1 MTGAVASVK
10 EELITGEELLAMGDI
25 GPCEL
30 IDGRIVHMHPTGSE
44 HGMIEFNLGSEL
56 RRLFGSTSS
65 AGSPGGE
72 VGIYIRRSPDRV
84 RGADIA
90 FVSGRRLQSLP
101 KGFLTVA
108 PDLVVE
114 IMSPEDRWQ
123 DVREKLADYFSIGVE
138 RVWIVEPQNRK
149 VLVFSSPTDVA
160 EYGEEDTLRGE
171 GILSDFA
178 IGVAEL
184 FAE

>member
-1 MTGAVASVK
+1 
-10 EELITGEELLAMGDI
+10 MGDI

-30 IDGRIVHMHPTGSE
+30 IDGRIVTTHPSGFE
-44 HGMIEFNLGSEL
+44 HGTIEVNLGSEL
-56 RRLFGSTSS
+56 RAFVRERNLGRVT
-65 AGSPGGE
+65 GGE
-72 VGIYIRRSPDRV
+72 VGIYIHRRPDRI

-90 FVSGRRLQSLP
+90 FVSADRQAKP
-101 KGFLTVA
+101 VKGFLEVA
-108 PDLVVE
+108 PNLVVE

-149 VLVFSSPTDVA
+149 VLVFSSPTEVE

-178 IGVAEL
+178 IEVAQL

>member
-1 MTGAVASVK
+1 MISTIAPPR
-10 EELITGEELLAMGDI
+10 EELITGEELFAMGDI

-30 IDGRIVHMHPTGSE
+30 IDGRIVHMSPTGDE
-44 HGMIEFNLGSEL
+44 HGTIEFNLGSEL
-56 RRLFGSTSS
+56 RAFVRERNLGRVT
-65 AGSPGGE
+65 GGE
-72 VGIYIRRSPDRV
+72 VGIYIRRRPDRI

-90 FVSGRRLQSLP
+90 FVSADRQAKP
-101 KGFLTVA
+101 VKGFLEVA
-108 PDLVVE
+108 PTLVVE

-138 RVWIVEPQNRK
+138 RVWIVEPRNRK
-149 VLVFSSPTDVA
+149 ALVFSSPTNVA

-178 IGVAEL
+178 IEVAEL

>member
-1 MTGAVASVK
+1 MISAIAPPR
-10 EELITGEELLAMGDI
+10 EELITGEELFAMGDI

-30 IDGRIVHMHPTGSE
+30 IDGRIVHMSPTGDE
-44 HGMIEFNLGSEL
+44 HGTIEFNLGSEL
-56 RRLFGSTSS
+56 RTFVRQRNLGRVT
-65 AGSPGGE
+65 GDE
-72 VGIYIRRSPDRV
+72 VGIYIRRRPDRI

-90 FVSGRRLQSLP
+90 FVSTDRQAKP
-101 KGFLTVA
+101 VKGYLEVA
-108 PDLVVE
+108 PNLVVE

-149 VLVFSSPTDVA
+149 VLIFSSPTDVE
-160 EYGEEDTLRGE
+160 EYGQADILRGE

-178 IGVAEL
+178 IGVADL

>member
-1 MTGAVASVK
+1 MAGAVASVN

-30 IDGRIVHMHPTGSE
+30 IDGRIVHSIRQALSMARS
-44 HGMIEFNLGSEL
+44 
-56 RRLFGSTSS
+56 RSTSAVNFVRLCGNAIS
-65 AGSPGGE
+65 AESPGARWE
-72 VGIYIRRSPDRV
+72 STFAARPDRI

-90 FVSGRRLQSLP
+90 FVSADRQAKP
-101 KGFLTVA
+101 VKGFLEVA
-108 PDLVVE
+108 PNLVVE

-149 VLVFSSPTDVA
+149 VLIFSSLTDVE
-160 EYGEEDTLRGE
+160 EYGQADTLRGE

-178 IGVAEL
+178 IEVTEL